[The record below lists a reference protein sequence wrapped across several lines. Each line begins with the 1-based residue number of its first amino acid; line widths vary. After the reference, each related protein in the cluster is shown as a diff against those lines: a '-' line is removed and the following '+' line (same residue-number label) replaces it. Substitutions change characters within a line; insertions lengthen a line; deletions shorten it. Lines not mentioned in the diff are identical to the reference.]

1 MSRRSRHNTRSTGK
15 KIFWIFFSIV
25 VGLVLIGG
33 AVAAK
38 VYFDFSGSIKETYEA
53 VERQNNEEETRREAP
68 VDLDKKESF
77 SVLLLGI
84 DTGDLGRTEQ
94 GRSDT
99 LMVATVNPE
108 TKKTTLV
115 SIPRD
120 TYLEI
125 VGRGTQDKVNHAYA
139 FGGAAMSM
147 DTVEKFLDIP
157 IDHYV
162 SINMSGIKELVDALG
177 GVEVNNDLEFTSRG
191 EHYDFGPIHLEG
203 DRALTY
209 LRMRYEDPRGDYGR
223 QLRQRSVV
231 EAIAKKGLSLSGVS
245 QYQNVLGTL
254 EGNMRTD
261 MTFDDMQS
269 IALNYRDA
277 FGSIDSLQLQGT
289 GFMQG
294 GVSYQRVDEA
304 ELQSVQTELK
314 KQLDIKE

>member
-53 VERQNNEEETRREAP
+53 VERQNNEEETKREVP

-245 QYQNVLGTL
+245 QYQNILGTL

-261 MTFDDMQS
+261 MTFNDMQN

-277 FGSIDSLQLQGT
+277 FGSIDSLQMQGT

-304 ELQSVQTELK
+304 ELQSVQAELK

>member
-147 DTVEKFLDIP
+147 DTLEKFLDIP

-261 MTFDDMQS
+261 MTFDDMQN

-304 ELQSVQTELK
+304 ELQSVQAELK